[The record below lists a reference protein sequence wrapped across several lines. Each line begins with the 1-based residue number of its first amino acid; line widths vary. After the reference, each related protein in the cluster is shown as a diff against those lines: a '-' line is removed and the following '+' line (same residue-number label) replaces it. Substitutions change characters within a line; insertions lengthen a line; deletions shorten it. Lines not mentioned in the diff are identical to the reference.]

1 MFRGYVSFREGKFGD
16 FNYQGSSVFWRMG
29 TAQDARLPNSWMN
42 WKRNMEAVVCTPVLS
57 HDSSYKPDTRILTD
71 TDGYDYYW
79 YYVNDCELINNST
92 SSWSRGI
99 MVKLNDLQSGL
110 WTPWIDAIGVRRFGC
125 RSFVP
130 EVAVVFC
137 AWFLVSNSHRFPT
150 HCIFIFL
157 YTWSDSIRTLKGH
170 QSA

>member
-29 TAQDARLPNSWMN
+29 MAQDARLPNSSMY

-92 SSWSRGI
+92 WSRGK
-99 MVKLNDLQSGL
+99 MVKLDLQSGL
-110 WTPWIDAIGVRRFGC
+110 WTPWIDAMAWEGLGVDLLFQTDSGRVF
-125 RSFVP
+125 
-130 EVAVVFC
+130 FC
-137 AWFLVSNSHRFPT
+137 AWFLVSNSHPFPHT
-150 HCIFIFL
+150 VPPSSFPFDQIL
-157 YTWSDSIRTLKGH
+157 YGH
-170 QSA
+170 